1 MGLFSFIAKFF
12 NRTEVPLTPE
22 QELALR
28 EEMKILQEQGRFGSA
43 GAGKKLPQGLP
54 KGWATGIGG
63 QAIEDHA
70 WHPSKQNP

>member
-1 MGLFSFIAKFF
+1 MGLFSFITKFF
-12 NRTEVPLTPE
+12 RRTEVPLTPE

-54 KGWATGIGG
+54 KGWETGIGG

-70 WHPSKQNP
+70 WRPSKQNP

>member
-70 WHPSKQNP
+70 WRPSKQNP